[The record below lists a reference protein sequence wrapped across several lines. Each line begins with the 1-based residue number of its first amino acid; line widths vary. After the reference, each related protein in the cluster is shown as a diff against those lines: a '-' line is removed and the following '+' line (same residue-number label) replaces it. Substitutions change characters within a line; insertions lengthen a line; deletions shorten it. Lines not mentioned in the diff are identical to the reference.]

1 MWRFHR
7 LGRESGQA
15 LILAAAGM
23 VVILGMAA
31 MAIDVGMFLQERRD
45 LQNAAD
51 AAALAGA
58 QDLPASPANAVAA
71 ATSWAQQNGIGS
83 GELEGVTVSTTYA
96 DNDTVTVQ
104 VKRDVPWLFARVLG
118 KGSDTMRADAAAR
131 VGSPETASNVMP
143 FSLLED
149 DKAALESMY
158 GQVVGIKFSA
168 QGTASPGNYG
178 LLDFGAEGSGDLRE
192 SITDGG
198 DVTIGGFEDP
208 LTGNKVGQVTQA
220 LEDRLELTSE
230 ACDDF
235 DEVFVA
241 DGDAWRFRSNQ
252 CNPWEDAGALS
263 GRVAL
268 VPVIPQFYQGSSQ
281 PVSITA
287 VALVYLVDLPN
298 GAQFCPQGNDCDV
311 SAIFLKVYDDFG
323 SILGEYDPNSDVRF
337 ARLVE

>member
-1 MWRFHR
+1 MWGFRR
-7 LGRESGQA
+7 LRAESGQA
-15 LILAAAGM
+15 LVLASAAM

-31 MAIDVGMFLQERRD
+31 MTIDVGMLLQERRD

-96 DNDTVTVQ
+96 DDDTVTVQ

-118 KGSDTMRADAAAR
+118 RGSDTIRADASAR

-149 DKAALESMY
+149 DKEALEALY

-178 LLDFGAEGSGDLRE
+178 ILDFGQQGSGDLRE

-208 LTGNKVGQVTQA
+208 LTGNKVGQVRQA
-220 LEDRLELTSE
+220 LEDRLDLTSE
-230 ACDDF
+230 ACDTF
-235 DEVFVA
+235 QEVFVA

-252 CNPWEDAGALS
+252 CNPWEDAGALTPFRS
-263 GRVAL
+263 GAGRACSYVGL
-268 VPVIPQFYQGSSQ
+268 F
-281 PVSITA
+281 
-287 VALVYLVDLPN
+287 N
-298 GAQFCPQGNDCDV
+298 
-311 SAIFLKVYDDFG
+311 
-323 SILGEYDPNSDVRF
+323 
-337 ARLVE
+337 